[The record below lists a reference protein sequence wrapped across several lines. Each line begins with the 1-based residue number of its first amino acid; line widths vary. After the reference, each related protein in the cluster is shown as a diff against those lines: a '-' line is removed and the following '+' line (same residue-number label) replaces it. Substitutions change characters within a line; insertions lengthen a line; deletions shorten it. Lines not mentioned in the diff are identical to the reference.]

1 MPTLALPQAGLLMMR
16 FTASFC
22 HIGSCLCMG
31 TASYYHL
38 LEQGGSRRC
47 ARRQMP
53 KRPSSPPPRNLG
65 YSPLQRDPNSM
76 EDCLPS
82 PSMVPGL
89 CPPPC
94 PSGQSARLQSTPRAR
109 SRAGPDGPVPATALK
124 AMAGH
129 TQGRRQGPG
138 WPHLRTRECAPE
150 QFAAASLTP
159 GRPPQSGRV
168 LRPARRART
177 RALLTAEG
185 CAAAGVV
192 GTGVTGAAG
201 RAAIRSGLVPG
212 RPAPSHSP
220 AEPQRSRGGGAAS
233 PVPGAG
239 WRSARPSG
247 TGLGAPPA
255 GNPLGQPWDEGA
267 EPPCQDPAFTSGDLA
282 RLARRPD
289 PLCQSRVGWPWLT
302 SPSFVWKL
310 I

>member
-1 MPTLALPQAGLLMMR
+1 MPTPALPQAGLLMMR

-150 QFAAASLTP
+150 
-159 GRPPQSGRV
+159 
-168 LRPARRART
+168 
-177 RALLTAEG
+177 
-185 CAAAGVV
+185 
-192 GTGVTGAAG
+192 
-201 RAAIRSGLVPG
+201 
-212 RPAPSHSP
+212 
-220 AEPQRSRGGGAAS
+220 
-233 PVPGAG
+233 
-239 WRSARPSG
+239 
-247 TGLGAPPA
+247 
-255 GNPLGQPWDEGA
+255 
-267 EPPCQDPAFTSGDLA
+267 
-282 RLARRPD
+282 
-289 PLCQSRVGWPWLT
+289 
-302 SPSFVWKL
+302 
-310 I
+310 

>member
-22 HIGSCLCMG
+22 HIGSCVCMG

-109 SRAGPDGPVPATALK
+109 SRLV
-124 AMAGH
+124 
-129 TQGRRQGPG
+129 
-138 WPHLRTRECAPE
+138 
-150 QFAAASLTP
+150 LTVQC
-159 GRPPQSGRV
+159 R
-168 LRPARRART
+168 
-177 RALLTAEG
+177 
-185 CAAAGVV
+185 
-192 GTGVTGAAG
+192 
-201 RAAIRSGLVPG
+201 
-212 RPAPSHSP
+212 
-220 AEPQRSRGGGAAS
+220 PQRSRPWRAIPRGGVRDRG
-233 PVPGAG
+233 G
-239 WRSARPSG
+239 R
-247 TGLGAPPA
+247 
-255 GNPLGQPWDEGA
+255 
-267 EPPCQDPAFTSGDLA
+267 
-282 RLARRPD
+282 
-289 PLCQSRVGWPWLT
+289 
-302 SPSFVWKL
+302 